1 MQPGPQSQPQ
11 RTLSLFDAICIVVG
25 SIIGA
30 GIFQTA
36 PDIAKFSGRFAI
48 LVLLWLAGGALT
60 IIGALCFAELTTRF
74 KNTVGGDYGYLKY
87 AYGRPIGF
95 LFAWST
101 FWIIRP
107 GNIGAMA
114 ITFAYYF
121 DQVLGFGA
129 EDAASTRKL
138 IFAIAAVAMLSA
150 VNLIGLNQGRRT
162 QNFLTVAKV
171 LGILAIVAIAF
182 AFGTPDSLQSDFAA
196 PIASAGN
203 WLLAVVFIMFSFG
216 GWNDMS
222 FIANE
227 VKDPGRNLFRAL
239 IYSSVAVT
247 AIYLTINFAFVYA
260 LGFEGTCAS
269 KSVATDVIRSTLGAE
284 STIGQQA
291 ARIVAALICVSCL
304 GAINGII
311 ITSPRIYYA
320 AGRDYSALEF
330 IGSWDARRNQPW
342 LATLLQTLVT
352 VLLFV
357 LCFQYDNPFEV
368 ILVVSAPFFWAF
380 LGLTG
385 IALIVLRFKRAQAAA
400 EDSFRVPLYPLP
412 PIVLALACFAMTWS
426 AVDYVIAKKY
436 WVAGATIC
444 VIMFVGICLSLI
456 LRPTDPLPENQPK
469 SE

>member
-1 MQPGPQSQPQ
+1 MQPGIQSQPQ

-25 SIIGA
+25 TIIGA
-30 GIFQTA
+30 GIFKTA
-36 PDIAKFSGRFAI
+36 PDIAGFSGSI
-48 LVLLWLAGGALT
+48 VVLVLLWLVGGALT
-60 IIGALCFAELTTRF
+60 ITGALCFVELTTRF
-74 KNTVGGDYGYLKY
+74 KETAGGDYGYLKY
-87 AYGRPIGF
+87 AYGRSVAF

-121 DQVLGFGA
+121 DQVLGF
-129 EDAASTRKL
+129 EDADTAVMRKL

-150 VNLIGLNQGRRT
+150 VNLIGLSQGRRT
-162 QNFLTVAKV
+162 QNFLTVAKIV
-171 LGILAIVAIAF
+171 GILAIITIAF
-182 AFGTPDSLQSDFAA
+182 VFGKPGSLQSDITA
-196 PIASAGN
+196 PIASSGN
-203 WLLAVVFIMFSFG
+203 WLLAIVFIMFSFG

-227 VKDPGRNLFRAL
+227 VKNPSRNLFRTL
-239 IYSSVAVT
+239 IFSTVAVT

-260 LGFEGTCAS
+260 LGFEGTSAS
-269 KSVATDVIRSTLGAE
+269 SSVATDVIRTTLGAD
-284 STIGQQA
+284 SAIGQQS

-330 IGSWDARRNQPW
+330 IGRWDARRNQPW
-342 LATLLQTLVT
+342 LATLLQALVT
-352 VLLFV
+352 ILLFF
-357 LCFQYDNPFEV
+357 LCFQYENPFRV
-368 ILVVSAPFFWAF
+368 ILVVSAPFFWTF

-385 IALIVLRFKRAQAAA
+385 LALIVLRNKRKISPT
-400 EDSFRVPLYPLP
+400 EDSFRVPFYPLP
-412 PIVLALACFAMTWS
+412 PIVLAIACFAMTYS
-426 AVDYVIAKKY
+426 AIDHVIDEKY

-444 VIMFVGICLSLI
+444 GIMFVGSFLSLF
-456 LRPTDPLPENQPK
+456 LPATKQSKPG
-469 SE
+469 